1 VAAVW
6 ISDVWISERRIALS
20 RRRAFG
26 GSLVAALDE
35 ANKGAGR
42 VLRKSVGGKKKRKK
56 GKKRIRQIE
65 KQLSALTSAVE
76 EMAAGARRDR
86 SA

>member
-1 VAAVW
+1 
-6 ISDVWISERRIALS
+6 
-20 RRRAFG
+20 
-26 GSLVAALDE
+26 
-35 ANKGAGR
+35 
-42 VLRKSVGGKKKRKK
+42 VGGKKKRKK

-65 KQLSALTSAVE
+65 KQLDALTSAVE